1 MRSIPLSVV
10 FLAAVAVAS
19 SSAAPLCVSGLLST
33 YTVAGFACE
42 IDGATFSNFSFQGTG
57 SLTTTALD
65 ETEIT
70 VSPLSGPNEVGLNF
84 AGRFESTGTANSPS
98 PAGGNLAVTYRFMF
112 DVDRPGSEFLAAT
125 TAITNPNR
133 FSPNPL
139 KFGGIVVGKNIAND
153 GANAITNDTD
163 PDLMEMT
170 FLFNPRQTIFVDDQ
184 VTLIGGASAEGTVA
198 PAGFVTLD
206 SFDNLFLYE
215 VTVPEPGT
223 LSLLGG
229 GAFLFLLMRRRKR
242 GSGDL

>member
-1 MRSIPLSVV
+1 MKPLFLLRLP
-10 FLAAVAVAS
+10 FLAILAVSAA
-19 SSAAPLCVSGLLST
+19 SAAPLCVSGSLST
-33 YTVAGFACE
+33 YLVGGFECE
-42 IDGATFSNFSFQGTG
+42 IDGATFNNFGFQATG
-57 SLTTTALD
+57 SITTTALD
-65 ETEIT
+65 DTQIT
-70 VSPLSGPNEVGLNF
+70 VSPLSGPNQVGLNF

-139 KFGGIVVGKNIAND
+139 KFGGITVGKNIAND
-153 GANAITNDTD
+153 GANAITSDTD

-184 VTLIGGASAEGTVA
+184 VTLVGGASAEGTTA

-215 VTVPEPGT
+215 VIVPEPGT
-223 LSLLGG
+223 FSLLGG
-229 GAFLFLLMRRRKR
+229 GAMLLLLLRRRR
-242 GSGDL
+242 G